1 MVAKKVESL
10 EADLEKYREE
20 VKGNFAALGN
30 KLDYEVEALRKRQK
44 LEDKRYE
51 LLGIKC
57 TKAFPLLVILVPTA
71 DLSKVTITLQ
81 AKALDPRFG
90 TQQMVS
96 ELVEKL

>member
-1 MVAKKVESL
+1 MSGMGCSSLDHATMMELTKKVESL

-71 DLSKVTITLQ
+71 GVCSHC
-81 AKALDPRFG
+81 
-90 TQQMVS
+90 
-96 ELVEKL
+96 